1 LSESDCKEASITQ
14 TQQSKE
20 IAKMA
25 YQQLSVM
32 QVTVAATG
40 FKGPEGVVVDRDGN
54 VYGGG
59 TDGVVRKLAPDGR
72 VTEFARTGGRPAG
85 MALDRRG
92 NLFVCDV
99 GKNAVLKITR
109 DGDVSLFADQAGTVK
124 LCLPNF
130 PVFDADG
137 NLYVTNSTDHPL
149 SGMEDVA
156 AEIRNPVPNGA
167 LVRLRPDGRGEV
179 AATGLYFANGAAID
193 QREEY
198 VYVLQSTRNNC
209 VRIAMRRDG
218 THGQPEQYGED
229 LGGLPDGMAFDAE
242 GYMIVTL
249 PMNNRLVVVDP
260 TGKVSALVDDPEGKT
275 LLAPTNCAFGGPNFD
290 DLFIAH
296 IEADRVSK
304 LHLGHQGHPLYDR
317 R

>member
-1 LSESDCKEASITQ
+1 
-14 TQQSKE
+14 
-20 IAKMA
+20 MA
-25 YQQLSVM
+25 YEQLSVD
-32 QVTVAATG
+32 QVTIAATG
-40 FKGPEGVVVDRDGN
+40 FKGPEGVVVDREGS

-59 TDGVVRKLAPDGR
+59 ADGVVRKLAPDGR
-72 VTEFARTGGRPAG
+72 VSEFARTGGRPAG
-85 MALDRRG
+85 MALDRQG

-99 GKNAVLKITR
+99 GKNAVLKITP
-109 DGDVSLFADQAGTVK
+109 DGDISLFADQVGSVK

-149 SGMEDVA
+149 GGMEDVA
-156 AEIRNPVPNGA
+156 AEIRNPVSKGA

-179 AATGLYFANGAAID
+179 AASGLYFANGAAID
-193 QREEY
+193 RREEY

-209 VRIAMRRDG
+209 VRIALHRDG
-218 THGQPEQYGED
+218 THGQPEQYGD
-229 LGGLPDGMAFDAE
+229 NLGGLPDGMAFDAE
-242 GYMIVTL
+242 GYLIVTL
-249 PMNNRLVVVDP
+249 PMNNRLVVVDLV
-260 TGKVSALVDDPEGKT
+260 GKVSTLVDDHDGKT

-304 LHLGHQGHPLYDR
+304 LHLGRKGHLLYDR

>member
-1 LSESDCKEASITQ
+1 
-14 TQQSKE
+14 
-20 IAKMA
+20 MP
-25 YQQLSVM
+25 YQPLNVN
-32 QVTVAATG
+32 QVIIAATG
-40 FKGPEGVVVDRDGN
+40 FKGPEGVVVDRAGN

-59 TDGVVRKLAPDGR
+59 ADGVIRKLSPERG
-72 VTEFARTGGRPAG
+72 VSEFARTGGRPAG

-99 GKNAVLKITR
+99 GKNAVLKITP
-109 DGDVSLFADQAGTVK
+109 DGGVSLFADQVGPIK

-130 PVFDADG
+130 PVFDAAG

-149 SGMEDVA
+149 GGMEDVA

-167 LVRLRPDGRGEV
+167 LVRLRPDGRGDV
-179 AATGLYFANGAAID
+179 AAAGLYFANGAAID
-193 QREEY
+193 PSEEY

-209 VRIAMRRDG
+209 VRIAMRKDG
-218 THGQPEQYGED
+218 THGQPEQYGEN

-242 GYMIVTL
+242 GYLIVTL

-260 TGKVSALVDDPEGKT
+260 AGKVSTLVDDRDGKT

-304 LHLGHQGHPLYDR
+304 LHTGHKGHPLYDR

>member
-1 LSESDCKEASITQ
+1 
-14 TQQSKE
+14 
-20 IAKMA
+20 MA
-25 YQQLSVM
+25 YQQLSVD
-32 QVTVAATG
+32 QVAIAATG
-40 FKGPEGVVVDRDGN
+40 FKGPEGVIVDREGN

-59 TDGVVRKLAPDGR
+59 ADGVVRKLAPDGR
-72 VTEFARTGGRPAG
+72 VSEFARTGGRPAG
-85 MALDRRG
+85 MALDRQG
-92 NLFVCDV
+92 DLFVCDV
-99 GKNAVLKITR
+99 GKNAVLKITPG
-109 DGDVSLFADQAGTVK
+109 GDVRLFADQVGSVK

-149 SGMEDVA
+149 GGMEDVA
-156 AEIRNPVPNGA
+156 AEIRNPVPKGA

-179 AATGLYFANGAAID
+179 AASGLYFANGAAID
-193 QREEY
+193 PREEY

-209 VRIAMRRDG
+209 VRIAMHKDG
-218 THGQPEQYGED
+218 THGQPEQYGEN

-242 GYMIVTL
+242 GYLIITL
-249 PMNNRLVVVDP
+249 PMNNRLVVIDP
-260 TGKVSALVDDPEGKT
+260 AGKLSTLVDDHDGKT

-304 LHLGHQGHPLYDR
+304 LHLGRKGHALYDR

>member
-1 LSESDCKEASITQ
+1 
-14 TQQSKE
+14 
-20 IAKMA
+20 MV
-25 YQQLSVM
+25 YQPLGIDQVM
-32 QVTVAATG
+32 VAANG
-40 FKGPEGVVVDRDGN
+40 FKGPEGVTVDRDGN

-59 TDGVVRKLAPDGR
+59 TDGVIRKLSPDGR

-85 MALDRRG
+85 MALDRQG

-99 GKNAVLKITR
+99 GKTAVLKVTPS
-109 DGDVSLFADQAGTVK
+109 GEVSLFADQAGPVK

-149 SGMEDVA
+149 GGMEDVA
-156 AEIRNPVPNGA
+156 AEIRNPVPKGA
-167 LVRLRPDGRGEV
+167 VVRLRRDGRGEV
-179 AATGLYFANGAAID
+179 VATGLYFANGAAID
-193 QREEY
+193 PREEY

-209 VRIAMRRDG
+209 VRIAMHKDG
-218 THGQPEQYGED
+218 THGQPEQYGEN

-242 GYMIVTL
+242 GYLIVTL

-260 TGKVSALVDDPEGKT
+260 AGRLSILVDDREGKT

-290 DLFIAH
+290 DLFMAH

-304 LHLGHQGHPLYDR
+304 VHVGHRGHLLYDR

>member
-1 LSESDCKEASITQ
+1 
-14 TQQSKE
+14 
-20 IAKMA
+20 MA
-25 YQQLSVM
+25 YRQLNVE
-32 QVTVAATG
+32 QVSVAATG
-40 FKGPEGVVVDRDGN
+40 FKGPEGVVVDREGN

-59 TDGVVRKLAPDGR
+59 SDGIIRKLSPNGQ

-85 MALDRRG
+85 MALDRAG

-99 GKNAVLKITR
+99 GKAGVFKVTPR
-109 DGDVSLFADQAGTVK
+109 GEVSLFADQVGPVK

-130 PVFDADG
+130 PVFDAEG

-149 SGMEDVA
+149 GGMEDVA
-156 AEIRNPVPNGA
+156 AEIRNPVPKGA

-193 QREEY
+193 PHEEN

-209 VRIAMRRDG
+209 VRIAMRKDG
-218 THGQPEQYGED
+218 THGQPEQYGEN
-229 LGGLPDGMAFDAE
+229 LGGLPDGMAFDAD
-242 GYMIVTL
+242 GYLIITL

-260 TGKVSALVDDPEGKT
+260 AGQLSTLVDDDEGKT
-275 LLAPTNCAFGGPNFD
+275 LMAPTNCAFGGPDFD

-304 LHLGHQGHPLYDR
+304 LHVGHKGHPLHDR

>member
-1 LSESDCKEASITQ
+1 MT
-14 TQQSKE
+14 
-20 IAKMA
+20 
-25 YQQLSVM
+25 YQELNVG
-32 QVTVAATG
+32 QVTIAAPG
-40 FKGPEGVVVDRDGN
+40 FKGPEGVVVDREGN

-59 TDGVVRKLAPDGR
+59 TDGVVRKLSPYGR
-72 VTEFARTGGRPAG
+72 VSEFARTGGRPAG
-85 MALDRRG
+85 MALDRHG

-99 GKNAVLKITR
+99 GKNAVLKITP
-109 DGDVSLFADQAGTVK
+109 GGEVSQFADQVGTVK

-130 PVFDADG
+130 PVFDANG

-149 SGMEDVA
+149 GGMEDVA
-156 AEIRNPVPNGA
+156 AEIRNPVPKGA

-193 QREEY
+193 PREEY

-209 VRIAMRRDG
+209 VRIAMRKDG
-218 THGQPEQYGED
+218 THGQPEQYGEN

-242 GYMIVTL
+242 GYLIVTL
-249 PMNNRLVVVDP
+249 PMNNRLIVVDRA
-260 TGKVSALVDDPEGKT
+260 GKVSTLLDDREGKT
-275 LLAPTNCAFGGPNFD
+275 LLAPTNCAFGGPDFD

-304 LHLGHQGHPLYDR
+304 LHLGRKGHPLYDR

>member
-1 LSESDCKEASITQ
+1 MK
-14 TQQSKE
+14 
-20 IAKMA
+20 
-25 YQQLSVM
+25 YQQFNLN

-40 FKGPEGVVVDRDGN
+40 FKGPEGVVVDRDSN

-59 TDGVVRKLAPDGR
+59 TDGVVRKLSPDGR
-72 VTEFARTGGRPAG
+72 VSDFARTGGRPAG
-85 MALDRRG
+85 MAWDRRG

-99 GKNAVLKITR
+99 GKNAVLKITP
-109 DGDVSLFADQAGTVK
+109 GGEVSLFADQVGTVK

-149 SGMEDVA
+149 GGMDDVA
-156 AEIRNPVPNGA
+156 AEIRNPVPKGA
-167 LVRLRPDGRGEV
+167 LVRLRPDGRGDI

-193 QREEY
+193 PREEF

-209 VRIAMRRDG
+209 VRIAMRKDG
-218 THGQPEQYGED
+218 THAQPEQYGEN

-242 GYMIVTL
+242 GYLIITL
-249 PMNNRLVVVDP
+249 PMNNRLVVLDP
-260 TGKVSALVDDPEGKT
+260 QGKLSTLVDDDEGNT

-304 LHLGHQGHPLYDR
+304 LHLGHKGHPLYDR